1 MVKRTTLICARD
13 VGHWNQD
20 LHGLQ
25 QDLNVISANH
35 RWHRYSHWLIM
46 SYLLQISEFNER
58 VCPNPLE
65 IFTHGLPQRGN
76 AGLLCSNLYMDQL
89 PSCTN
94 NKFDVARNRN
104 RNTRKRGTWPWAC
117 QRDVE
122 QRGEISSDLGSPCD
136 HFDVRAKHYRW
147 AQRCQSW
154 HTDIHAQMSCKPIEH
169 IFGDLCRAHVQ
180 QNHVGTFRHAQVW
193 AEGNEEHDHEPVSG
207 MWSKGERSAQTLGL
221 LGVILGVN
229 RKYPGFLLSHLS
241 GLASRLGG

>member
-1 MVKRTTLICARD
+1 MLDTETRTCTASSKIWMSLVLITVD
-13 VGHWNQD
+13 TGIHTD
-20 LHGLQ
+20 LSW
-25 QDLNVISANH
+25 VIYC
-35 RWHRYSHWLIM
+35 RYLS
-46 SYLLQISEFNER
+46 SRSEFVQTLWR
-58 VCPNPLE
+58 FSP
-65 IFTHGLPQRGN
+65 TGTQRLCR
-76 AGLLCSNLYMDQL
+76 AKLCSNLYMDQL